1 MEQHCIIG
9 QSSLVTKGLQQYLEF
24 HRQVKVECIPLSELK
39 MPDWVTLRNVQFLW
53 IDLIQETKG
62 LLKLCQKILYHQPN
76 SKVFVFGEFKD
87 PKTIRAIFRTGISGY
102 LLPSCGTQCIKDA
115 IQKADL
121 GSPYVDPQL
130 TEILMD
136 SLVQPQQTT
145 ASNHRL
151 TRREKQILRLIVAE
165 YTTQEIANELFIS
178 FCTVETHRLHLI
190 QKMGVRNTAGL
201 VREAMSARLLD

>member
-9 QSSLVTKGLQQYLEF
+9 HSSLVTNGLQQYLEF
-24 HRQVKVECIPLSELK
+24 QRQASVARIPLNELK
-39 MPDWVTLRNVQFLW
+39 MPDWAGLRNVQFLW

-62 LLKLCQKILYHQPN
+62 LLKLCQKILQHQPH

-87 PKTIRAIFRTGISGY
+87 PKTIRAIFKTGISGY
-102 LLPSCGTQCIKDA
+102 LLPSCGIHCIKDA
-115 IQKADL
+115 IHKADL
-121 GSPYVDPQL
+121 GTPYVDPQL

-136 SLVQPQQTT
+136 SIVQPQLT